1 LINRT
6 HRRSRRL
13 PHYNYSQVG
22 AYFVTVCTNG
32 RECLLGDII
41 NGEMKLN
48 GWGKIVREEWLRTET
63 VRPNVKLG
71 TFIIMPN
78 HLHGIIHLTNVGTT
92 RRVAPTGKEEV
103 CGPKAGSLGAIL
115 GQFKS
120 VTTKRTQAGGRNS
133 DISVW
138 QRNYYERVIR
148 DEDEL
153 EKIREYIVY
162 NPQKWPT
169 DRENPKVLNRRPDY
183 RDEMDIILASRGD
196 PAGRP

>member
-1 LINRT
+1 
-6 HRRSRRL
+6 
-13 PHYNYSQVG
+13 
-22 AYFVTVCTNG
+22 
-32 RECLLGDII
+32 
-41 NGEMKLN
+41 
-48 GWGKIVREEWLRTET
+48 

>member
-1 LINRT
+1 LINKT
-6 HRRSRRL
+6 HRRSLRL

-63 VRPNVKLG
+63 VRPNVKLD
-71 TFIIMPN
+71 TFIIRPN
-78 HLHGIIHLTNVGTT
+78 LLHVIIHLTNVGAT

-183 RDEMDIILASRGD
+183 RDEMGIILASRGD